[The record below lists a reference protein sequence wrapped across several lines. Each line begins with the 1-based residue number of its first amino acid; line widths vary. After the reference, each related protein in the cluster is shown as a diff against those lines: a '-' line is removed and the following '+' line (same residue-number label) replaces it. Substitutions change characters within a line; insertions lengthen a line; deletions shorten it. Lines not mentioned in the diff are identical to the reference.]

1 MQRKKKYSFLKETLK
16 GTKERIFLILL
27 LTIIHSK
34 LNVYVPMFIQYALD
48 GVVLKDESVIP
59 MWIRNLFY
67 ADSPFIKL
75 IILTM
80 LLIGVNS
87 TMFIVQY
94 WRNKE
99 SIKFNL
105 KINRNVKCTILNHVS
120 KLEYMEFSNINNSDV
135 IQRVNND
142 AIIYADFFNTQIN
155 LFLDTIFIVGFSII
169 QIFELNMV
177 CGIFVFVICILI
189 ILLSYWYYKVSKP
202 LVEDT
207 MEANKNIIEQTR
219 QAVMNSKMQKA
230 FNRKNSEIAHFRKLN
245 EDYRNKELKLGK
257 YRVVYGIGTHSVR
270 NFKEPFVLLLG
281 GILVVRGEMTLA
293 TVSIL
298 LTLATK
304 ISDYIYDTVDKLKD
318 VNQFLVS
325 YQKLSR
331 LMQTKEE
338 TEKQEKQ
345 QLNGDIIFKNVT
357 IKANENTIIEKIN
370 LQIKSSENIAVIG
383 VNGVRKNSS
392 CQNAYGFL

>member
-1 MQRKKKYSFLKETLK
+1 M
-16 GTKERIFLILL
+16 
-27 LTIIHSK
+27 HS
-34 LNVYVPMFIQYALD
+34 
-48 GVVLKDESVIP
+48 G
-59 MWIRNLFY
+59 
-67 ADSPFIKL
+67 
-75 IILTM
+75 
-80 LLIGVNS
+80 
-87 TMFIVQY
+87 
-94 WRNKE
+94 
-99 SIKFNL
+99 
-105 KINRNVKCTILNHVS
+105 
-120 KLEYMEFSNINNSDV
+120 
-135 IQRVNND
+135 
-142 AIIYADFFNTQIN
+142 
-155 LFLDTIFIVGFSII
+155 IFI
-169 QIFELNMV
+169 
-177 CGIFVFVICILI
+177 FVICILI

-230 FNRKNSEIAHFRKLN
+230 FNRKNSEIAHFKKLN

-281 GILVVRGEMTLA
+281 GILVVRGQMTLA

-370 LQIKSSENIAVIG
+370 LQIKSGENIAVIG
-383 VNGVRKNSS
+383 DNGVRKNSS
-392 CQNAYGFL
+392 CQNAYGIL